1 MDKKKKIAIVI
12 LALVIAAAA
21 AVLGFLFLDSI
32 AAQAICVLTAMVV
45 AAVVLALSIEKE
57 VLLTQVLSAAA
68 VVCVP
73 FLKFFENSELAN
85 WLSGLFR
92 QGTAFVCAQMGMEP
106 PAKLGN
112 QTALTVIFWI
122 IFAVVYLIVW
132 AVRSRVRAKQGV
144 NSSPDKDFPEKNYR
158 QKCVDFCEYLD
169 RRVRDI
175 NKETD
180 WSAKT
185 YTPIEAEV
193 EMTDKRRKQRR
204 YEDLHKC
211 LRRHRKKNK
220 VFLVLGDPG
229 SGKSVSMR
237 KLCMDM
243 MKEVK
248 KNNPIPVYVDLKRW
262 TEAWSLEHL
271 PTEDDLLNFIER
283 ILREDGTTYE
293 GQFLKDYFRKM
304 LHRGKWYFIFDSF
317 DEMPCLMGRK
327 NCQELIDKLS
337 GLLHNFLTREY
348 QPGGIIASRLFRSP
362 SDALEAAVR
371 LTLQPFSD
379 EKIKRMLNL
388 YTDDSDEL
396 VHALFSGREDLV
408 ALCRNP
414 FYLSLL
420 IEYSLRH
427 GADLPQNQ
435 MELYENF
442 IESRIGSCAQR
453 IDELGLRDS
462 SQVRAAARQLALYMQ
477 KYGLE
482 CPLSELYKCDDGR
495 DWQKVLE
502 LLRYARI
509 CRFGGT
515 SSTVSF
521 VHRRFQECFYVSN
534 IKENL
539 LRLDPERY
547 SSIEKNNDIRDALV
561 LYSEIAPLE
570 KAREIADHC
579 WSVLQ
584 IHKAAAE
591 NIRNPG
597 CVELV
602 NTLYF
607 MAEAFRNRREAMAH
621 FQSDFQQYTLEML
634 EAREFPVQHAAVSSM
649 VLFEQPQLLE
659 MVLKVLKK
667 ENRYLSDVVMKN
679 CRTMKQVPREISHRM
694 AGHIAAQDPST
705 FMRQFRSMD
714 FSLSMSK
721 QLWYVRLVHGV
732 RFLFELT
739 EQTTRKIF
747 VPIILACMI
756 LVDFE
761 PVLPSGDIE
770 TAIGHFAVLILLFI
784 FLRMKYLSQS
794 VYDQEM
800 VIKVAAVEALLFS
813 MMICSV
819 FIGMEMLFVPYFL
832 MNVLYVVVLLGRPSF
847 PKLSMKKVL
856 QFLAAPFVFL
866 YLLVVLLP
874 KGTKKAC
881 KLFRRVLNGEITKEQ
896 LRTFWDRWH
905 SVLILAAF
913 SLMLLVLPESWPFI
927 IASVA
932 GIFIGFIHMISFLHQ
947 RRWLRHQLPV
957 TSLDRSVLASNL
969 QQHLPKASFQ
979 KRYLE
984 DLVERKV
991 KLTGEWPEG
1000 ERPEMR
1006 RDDLER
1012 LLAILDCA
1020 GIDNLRMEF

>member
-32 AAQAICVLTAMVV
+32 AAQGICILTAMIL

-57 VLLTQVLSAAA
+57 ALHALVLVAAPFVSA
-68 VVCVP
+68 P
-73 FLKFFENSELAN
+73 FLKFFEASELAEWIGGKYN
-85 WLSGLFR
+85 AGAVFACQR
-92 QGTAFVCAQMGMEP
+92 MGMEVP
-106 PAKLGN
+106 GKIGN
-112 QTALTVIFWI
+112 REALVITFVLVFTVI
-122 IFAVVYLIVW
+122 YLIVLGL
-132 AVRSRVRAKQGV
+132 RSWIGAKQGGD
-144 NSSPDKDFPEKNYR
+144 SSLDKDFPEKNYR
-158 QKCVDFCEYLD
+158 QKCADFCEYLD

-211 LRRHRKKNK
+211 LRRHRRKNK

-248 KNNPIPVYVDLKRW
+248 RNNPIPVYVDLKRW

-348 QPGGIIASRLFRSP
+348 QLGGIIASRLFRSP

-584 IHKAAAE
+584 AHKAAAE
-591 NIRNPG
+591 SIRNPG

-621 FQSDFQQYTLEML
+621 FQAEFQQYILEML

-649 VLFEQPQLLE
+649 VLFEQPQLLQ
-659 MVLKVLKK
+659 MVLKVLEK

-679 CRTMKQVPREISHRM
+679 CRTMTQIPWDISHRM
-694 AGHIAAQDPST
+694 ARHIADMDQST
-705 FMRQFRSMD
+705 FLRQFRSMD
-714 FSLSMSK
+714 FSLSLSK
-721 QLWYVRLVHGV
+721 QLRYVRLVHAV
-732 RFLFELT
+732 RY
-739 EQTTRKIF
+739 I
-747 VPIILACMI
+747 
-756 LVDFE
+756 
-761 PVLPSGDIE
+761 
-770 TAIGHFAVLILLFI
+770 H
-784 FLRMKYLSQS
+784 
-794 VYDQEM
+794 
-800 VIKVAAVEALLFS
+800 ALLDQVL
-813 MMICSV
+813 MAMI
-819 FIGMEMLFVPYFL
+819 VP
-832 MNVLYVVVLLGRPSF
+832 VS
-847 PKLSMKKVL
+847 
-856 QFLAAPFVFL
+856 FVFL
-866 YLLVVLLP
+866 LLTGSGTAVLFLEKPEHILMGLVLCLLWMLVRADAIIKKDGMEVLAPVHLIGYAALILPYMVVTGAWVLVIPTCITYVLLLSVLW
-874 KGTKKAC
+874 GVYWIQIMRVNTLRSLYTK
-881 KLFRRVLNGEITKEQ
+881 TKNA
-896 LRTFWDRWH
+896 LRKIWKDNRTSIQALIVIMFGFAVF
-905 SVLILAAF
+905 SVLILHFMEEKLIELFELLMSIVCGISCCLAVGM
-913 SLMLLVLPESWPFI
+913 SLGRE
-927 IASVA
+927 
-932 GIFIGFIHMISFLHQ
+932 FLQ
-947 RRWLRHQLPV
+947 WRWLRKQLPV
-957 TSLDRSVLASNL
+957 TTLDRSVLASNL
-969 QQHLPKASFQ
+969 EKHLQSSRFKR
-979 KRYLE
+979 RYLE
-984 DLVERKV
+984 NLIERKV

-1000 ERPEMR
+1000 KRPKMR
-1006 RDDLER
+1006 RDDVER

>member
-32 AAQAICVLTAMVV
+32 AAQGICILTAMIL

-57 VLLTQVLSAAA
+57 ALHALVLVAAPFVSAA
-68 VVCVP
+68 
-73 FLKFFENSELAN
+73 FLKFFEASELAN
-85 WLSGLFR
+85 WIGGKYNAGAVFACQR
-92 QGTAFVCAQMGMEP
+92 MGMEVP
-106 PAKLGN
+106 GKIGN
-112 QTALTVIFWI
+112 RDALVITFVLVFTVI
-122 IFAVVYLIVW
+122 YLIVLGL
-132 AVRSRVRAKQGV
+132 RSWIGAKQGGD
-144 NSSPDKDFPEKNYR
+144 SSLDKDFPEKNYR
-158 QKCVDFCEYLD
+158 QKCADFCEYLD

-211 LRRHRKKNK
+211 LRRHRRKNK

-248 KNNPIPVYVDLKRW
+248 RNNPIPVYVDLKRW

-462 SQVRAAARQLALYMQ
+462 GQVRAAARQLALYMQ

-584 IHKAAAE
+584 THKAAAE
-591 NIRNPG
+591 NIRKPG

-621 FQSDFQQYTLEML
+621 FQAEFQQYTLEML
-634 EAREFPVQHAAVSSM
+634 EAREFPVRHAAVSSM
-649 VLFEQPQLLE
+649 VLFEQPQLLQ

-679 CRTMKQVPREISHRM
+679 CRTMKQVPWEISHRM
-694 AGHIAAQDPST
+694 AGHIVAQDRRT

-721 QLWYVRLVHGV
+721 QLWYVRLVHTL
-732 RFLFELT
+732 RFAFILAERVTLVISIPASCALVMIT
-739 EQTTRKIF
+739 QEWPSISTCGTGLKIA
-747 VPIILACMI
+747 IILGMMSWVTANCLEI
-756 LVDFE
+756 LGA
-761 PVLPSGDIE
+761 SGNS
-770 TAIGHFAVLILLFI
+770 AAILLCLKMYVCMGIQRIPSYGLLLMIPVFSTSMLLVFALMGGKCI
-784 FLRMKYLSQS
+784 HTLNWNGYMGW
-794 VYDQEM
+794 
-800 VIKVAAVEALLFS
+800 IKSWQKKWKSIIAIA
-813 MMICSV
+813 
-819 FIGMEMLFVPYFL
+819 
-832 MNVLYVVVLLGRPSF
+832 VVLLVAIIMIGI
-847 PKLSMKKVL
+847 MG
-856 QFLAAPFVFL
+856 
-866 YLLVVLLP
+866 VLL
-874 KGTKKAC
+874 
-881 KLFRRVLNGEITKEQ
+881 KEYAIWIMCIAMSIY
-896 LRTFWDRWH
+896 LVF
-905 SVLILAAF
+905 VLIRA
-913 SLMLLVLPESWPFI
+913 
-927 IASVA
+927 
-932 GIFIGFIHMISFLHQ
+932 IGFLMDVLRKWH
-947 RRWLRHQLPV
+947 WLRHQLPV

-991 KLTGEWPEG
+991 KLTGEWPGG
-1000 ERPEMR
+1000 ERPEMG
-1006 RDDLER
+1006 RDDVER